1 MNSYPPGGGGSAA
14 QRQQTILLLV
24 GGGRVRSQGE
34 LARLLRRRGIAVAQP
49 TLSRDLRELGLAKTP
64 TGYVAP
70 RTGDPER
77 VPPAARRAK
86 LARALQGFARSVEAA
101 GSLVIVK
108 TPPAGAQPV
117 ARALDEAAPPGL
129 AGTIAGD
136 DTVFVAT
143 RGERAARHLAR
154 HLAGLASPAE
164 RRLPA

>member
-1 MNSYPPGGGGSAA
+1 MNQHRDPGSLR
-14 QRQQTILLLV
+14 RQEAIVDLARSST
-24 GGGRVRSQGE
+24 VRSQAE
-34 LARLLRRRGIAVAQP
+34 FQRLLRRRGIAVAQP

-117 ARALDEAAPPGL
+117 AR
-129 AGTIAGD
+129 
-136 DTVFVAT
+136 
-143 RGERAARHLAR
+143 
-154 HLAGLASPAE
+154 
-164 RRLPA
+164 